1 MTLKQIVA
9 EDFISNLI
17 KVSQEDNST
26 KKIINLIVK
35 QASNPSLVSNYTIS
49 SVEAKDFLFGRL
61 FEVAFVETDGTYDA
75 LVYHDHSS

>member
-1 MTLKQIVA
+1 MTIKQIVV
-9 EDFISNLI
+9 EDFVSNLI
-17 KVSQEDNST
+17 NVSQEDNST

-35 QASNPSLVSNYTIS
+35 QASNPTLASNYTIS

-61 FEVAFVETDGTYDA
+61 FAATFVEADGTYDA